1 MAPFK
6 PVIATLA
13 WAAAAAVMLSLA
25 VVAGAQAPGPRVAPP
40 EFPDILAIEHRIAV
54 FGALD
59 KITARV
65 TTIEAPLHQPVVFGS
80 LSIIARSCHKRPPE
94 DPPETTAFIEIFD
107 IESGQVP
114 KLVFSGWMFAS
125 SPALSALEHPVY
137 DVWVTNCRTASAATS
152 SDSE

>member
-1 MAPFK
+1 MTAFK
-6 PVIATLA
+6 PVIATVA
-13 WAAAAAVMLSLA
+13 WVAAAAVMLSLT
-25 VVAGAQAPGPRVAPP
+25 VVAGAQAPDPRVAPP
-40 EFPDILAIEHRIAV
+40 EFADIPTIEYRIAV

-65 TTIEAPLHQPVVFGS
+65 TTIEAPLHQPVIFGS

-94 DPPETTAFIEIFD
+94 ETPETTAFVEIFD

-114 KLVFSGWMFAS
+114 ELAFSGWMFAS

-137 DVWVTNCRTASAATS
+137 DVWVTNCRTASAAVS